1 MSKPVNLDLEP
12 GEAFLRVSVD
22 EEGVTNFACGFYPSN
37 MNIEKDFDPEKD
49 IDYDDMIAVFM
60 AGLSHLIQNDMD
72 TILRNGF
79 EHLLAG
85 NKPFD
90 FIVSPSDVDYFA
102 NLTDEQL
109 RLLRMETV
117 GEA

>member
-22 EEGVTNFACGFYPSN
+22 EEGVTNFSCGFYPTN
-37 MNIEKDFDPEKD
+37 MNIEKEFNSEED
-49 IDYDDMIAVFM
+49 IDHDDMLAVFM
-60 AGLSHLIQNDMD
+60 AGLANLIQNDMD
-72 TILRNGF
+72 TILRSGF
-79 EHLLAG
+79 DHLIAG

-90 FIVSPSDVDYFA
+90 FVVTPSDVDYFE
-102 NLTDEQL
+102 NLTTEQL
-109 RLLRMETV
+109 QLLRMETQ